1 MIYVTFYLHRAKS
14 PISPIYVRVHP
25 GDFRASTHL
34 SVEPK
39 YWALR
44 GKKVP
49 RGTVVNKWLTSS
61 HPYAL
66 EWNQHLRE
74 LNDKVHSAYYE
85 AQREGRP
92 LEEVDL
98 AGIIDPGARKARK
111 KEGPR
116 TVREYLERW
125 AEKYVEKKLRGIK
138 DPEERATRKGK
149 VEDYTRSYKQV
160 VDKLEEYMPGIR
172 PEQINEETV
181 EAFEEWV
188 LNHEEYNVQ
197 YSTVQ
202 RYRKILRTA
211 MKEAGL
217 PYEWLQVGAGEVST
231 KYDLTWEEVLQ
242 LRDASYSK
250 ESLRRAAHTFVIQ
263 CQLALRFGDVSSL
276 KPVHFEQIKLEKYGE
291 VTVVNRTQGKTGDLV
306 YVPIPSVAA
315 QLMEEHGGIPVL
327 RTRSGKISLQKYNEY
342 LKDAAKEAKLTRLVR
357 QTKSY
362 ANGRIEESQ
371 VPLSAVIS
379 SHDARHTGASR
390 VLAVSKDPALVKKL
404 LGHKGRDVTERYSH
418 YNPMD
423 VAERLL
429 DAWQVIEASKSKA

>member
-49 RGTVVNKWLTSS
+49 RGTVVNKWLKSD
-61 HPYAL
+61 HPYAI
-66 EWNQHLRE
+66 EWNRKLRE
-74 LNDKVHSAYYE
+74 LNDKIHTAYFE
-85 AQREGRP
+85 AEQEGRS
-92 LEEVDL
+92 LAEVDL
-98 AGIIDPGARKARK
+98 AGLINPNLSKKLKK

-116 TVREYLERW
+116 TVRQYLERW
-125 AEKYVEKKLRGIK
+125 AEKYVERKLRGIK
-138 DPEERATRKGK
+138 DPEERARRKGK

-160 VDKLEEYMPGIR
+160 VDKLEEYMPNIR
-172 PEQINEETV
+172 PEQLNDETV
-181 EAFEEWV
+181 EGFEEWV
-188 LNHEEYNVQ
+188 LNHKDYKVQ
-197 YSTVQ
+197 FSTVQ
-202 RYRKILRTA
+202 RYRKVLRNA

-217 PYEWLQVGAGEVST
+217 PYEWLVVGAGEVAT

-242 LRDASYSK
+242 LRDANYSK

-263 CQLALRFGDVSSL
+263 CQLALRFGDISSL
-276 KPVHFEQIKLEKYGE
+276 KAANFERVKLPKHGE
-291 VTVVNRTQGKTGDLV
+291 VTVINATQGKTGDTV
-306 YVPIPSVAA
+306 YVPIPPVAA
-315 QLMEEHGGIPVL
+315 KLMEEHDGIPVL

-342 LKDAAKEAKLTRLVR
+342 LKDAAAEAKLTRLVR
-357 QTKSY
+357 QTRSL
-362 ANGRIEESQ
+362 GGGHIEETQ
-371 VPLSAVIS
+371 VPLHQVLS

-418 YNPMD
+418 YNPVE

-429 DAWQVIEASKSKA
+429 DAWEKVEMK